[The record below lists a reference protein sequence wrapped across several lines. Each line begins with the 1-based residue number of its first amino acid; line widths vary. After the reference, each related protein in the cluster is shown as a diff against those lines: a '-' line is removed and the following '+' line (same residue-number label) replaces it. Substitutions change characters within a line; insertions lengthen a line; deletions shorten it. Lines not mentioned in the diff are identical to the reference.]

1 LALTWT
7 KQITCRRTH
16 LYDSRLPSYSGT
28 VPRSVLAWCIG
39 FAAVLAVGCS
49 NQKSYPLVGQVIS
62 VDPERQELTIRHED
76 IRGFMPGMTMPFKV
90 KDPAQVAAARPG
102 DLITATLIVDE
113 QTGYLDDVKKTG
125 EAALPADI
133 PKRPVGPLID
143 PGAEV
148 PDAAFVDQNGRER
161 NLSDW
166 RGKTTVVTF
175 IYTRCPLPDF
185 CPLMDRN
192 FAAVQAALKEDPA
205 LAGRVHLVSVSFD
218 PDHDTPPVLKKHAA
232 RVGADPALW
241 SFVTGSREAIDKF
254 GAGFGVNIMREDG
267 TMEEI
272 IHNLRTAVIDPNGRL
287 VHVLNGNDWKPER
300 LLSDIRAVDARR

>member
-1 LALTWT
+1 MDPAVDVADSVPD
-7 KQITCRRTH
+7 
-16 LYDSRLPSYSGT
+16 LYDPPPSGYSGI
-28 VPRSVLAWCIG
+28 VPRSVLVSCLG
-39 FAAVLAVGCS
+39 LMLALVAGCS
-49 NQKSYPLVGQVIS
+49 NQKSYPLTGQVIS
-62 VDPERQELTIRHED
+62 VDAEQQYLVVKHED

-90 KDPAQVAAARPG
+90 KDPAQVAAAKPG
-102 DLITATLIVDE
+102 DLITATLVVDD

-125 EAALPADI
+125 EAPLPPDL
-133 PKRPVGPLID
+133 PRRPAGPMIE
-143 PGAEV
+143 PGADV
-148 PDAAFVDQNGRER
+148 PDGAFVDQDGQDRK
-161 NLSDW
+161 LSDW

-218 PDHDTPPVLKKHAA
+218 PDYDTPAVLKKHAE
-232 RVGADPALW
+232 RVGADPDLW
-241 SFVTGSREAIDKF
+241 TYVTGSRESIDTF

-267 TMEEI
+267 TIDEI
-272 IHNLRTAVIDPNGRL
+272 IHNLRTAVIDPEGRL

-300 LLSDIRAVDARR
+300 LLSDIRAVDAQR